1 MHIHLENTQNVKEVW
16 KMNKIRVLIVKPNQE
31 PKQMKIEH
39 TLDKLQNI
47 VGGLIEYVDLDYQTD
62 LICNEEGK
70 LLGMEWNRRLGDD
83 IIAGTFLVVGQHN
96 GDTISLSRKQIK
108 KYKKVFSLE
117 NNQVEENLILKII
130 KSNCLK

>member
-16 KMNKIRVLIVKPNQE
+16 KMNKIRILIVKPNQE

-83 IIAGTFLVVGQHN
+83 IIVGTFLVVGQHK
-96 GDTISLSRKQIK
+96 GETISLSKKQIR
-108 KYKKVFSLE
+108 KYKKRFSLE
-117 NNQVEENLILKII
+117 NNQVEENLILKLI
-130 KSNCLK
+130 KSNCL

>member
-1 MHIHLENTQNVKEVW
+1 
-16 KMNKIRVLIVKPNQE
+16 MNKIRILIVKPNQE

-83 IIAGTFLVVGQHN
+83 IIVGTFLVVGQHK
-96 GDTISLSRKQIK
+96 GETISLSKKQIR
-108 KYKKVFSLE
+108 KYKKRFSLE
-117 NNQVEENLILKII
+117 NNQVEENLILKLI
-130 KSNCLK
+130 KSNCL

>member
-70 LLGMEWNRRLGDD
+70 LLGEAKDNTLYIVLQKDGEYLKFDEY
-83 IIAGTFLVVGQHN
+83 F
-96 GDTISLSRKQIK
+96 K
-108 KYKKVFSLE
+108 KD
-117 NNQVEENLILKII
+117 
-130 KSNCLK
+130 

>member
-1 MHIHLENTQNVKEVW
+1 
-16 KMNKIRVLIVKPNQE
+16 MNKIRVLIVKPNQE

-83 IIAGTFLVVGQHN
+83 IIVGTFLVVGQHN
-96 GDTISLSRKQIK
+96 GETISLSKKQIR
-108 KYKKVFSLE
+108 KYKKRFILE
-117 NNQVEENLILKII
+117 NNQVEENLILKLI
-130 KSNCLK
+130 KSNCL